1 MQGEQKAVKIQ
12 NLWGGDE
19 ASRATGS
26 SGHGWDVLESE
37 RLSRTVIIC
46 STKDSS

>member
-19 ASRATGS
+19 ASRAAGG

-37 RLSRTVIIC
+37 RLSHTVVIC
-46 STKDSS
+46 SLKDSS